1 MDPEVDDDDLR
12 SLSDRILP
20 VTSASFTNN
29 TSSRNNNNNNNN
41 NNNYNSHH
49 SRTRLSKPQKSI
61 SHDNQLYPE
70 GTSLPMRANTGDIM
84 QMSDGTRKKYN
95 GSSWR
100 RMCSKL
106 NCSYYTQSQGLCKPH
121 LAALKKRKI
130 SKNDSELSVTHPV
143 SSEQEQPKKG
153 DIIVLPNGIRKKY
166 DGRQYRRV
174 CSKSNCTLVTPGSL
188 EYQNGLCP
196 QHYQELRGK
205 ANSPSVSYP
214 ESEQQ
219 ILPEPPSSLVQSI
232 NSSPSR
238 KRRRLKSPSSGG
250 NHSQL
255 FMYDGM
261 NKNSIPKPNR
271 RLSIAVIP
279 ATVDINHPNKGDIIE
294 MENGSRKKF
303 DGVVWRTICSI
314 PECLIAAQR
323 NELCR
328 KHFIKLNGKPN
339 TAPTMAMNM
348 MSSTSMSIPRVD
360 STSSTDDKIEFD
372 DSQKKDTISNLKEES
387 IDYDDNQHD
396 ETNIDNTSQSYS
408 ASDNET
414 NIKNEQSLSNDEDN
428 LGVQIDH
435 TLINALSASR
445 EKFPTTYL
453 KKWLREHRSHPY
465 PSNQEK
471 SDLAKQSSITYDQV
485 TTWFNNAR
493 AILRR
498 RQAKL
503 QTTFDTTNADD
514 NEEEHI
520 AYDNKKRSESLRG
533 PRTLPLFNG
542 ICCRSIGVQ
551 CSPSTVDQTTITS
564 TKVSVMTDD
573 ELTSDRTIRILTPSS
588 RVLTTNYLK
597 RNGSHEFLLNG
608 IKIEDENDGD
618 KQIIV
623 TSTCLDDDQMGRLKD
638 FCSKFQIELSNVV
651 DEHSTHLVTDEEDE
665 TLVCPLSKK
674 VIQAVARH
682 MYIVTYRW
690 IDACLKANRI
700 LNEKSFEI
708 QGDLTLSSDHN
719 GMQRSRQS
727 ILPDNLPKNLLLEN
741 FSIMLK
747 CNGCQEMMN
756 NDELIELVQLSGAKH
771 TTDSHFARI
780 QTGIT
785 RIVLCEKEYLI
796 NRREMYEKC
805 IHAGIHF
812 LTPEWFLESLVQYRI
827 QPFQEY
833 QITP

>member
-12 SLSDRILP
+12 SLSERILP
-20 VTSASFTNN
+20 LTSTSYTNN
-29 TSSRNNNNNNNN
+29 TSSRTTTNNNNTNNNNN
-41 NNNYNSHH
+41 
-49 SRTRLSKPQKSI
+49 SRTRLLKSQKNI
-61 SHDNQLYPE
+61 SFDNQIFHE
-70 GTSLPMRANTGDIM
+70 ETSLPLTATTGDII

-100 RMCSKL
+100 RMCSKP
-106 NCSYYTQSQGLCKPH
+106 NCTYYTQSQGLCKPH

-130 SKNDSELSVTHPV
+130 LKNDNELIQTQQQIT
-143 SSEQEQPKKG
+143 SEQEQPKKG
-153 DIIVLPNGIRKKY
+153 DIMILSNGIRKKF
-166 DGRQYRRV
+166 DGRQYRRI
-174 CSKSNCTLVTPGSL
+174 CNKSNCTVVVHGSL

-196 QHYQELRGK
+196 QHYQECRGK
-205 ANSPSVSYP
+205 TNSPSLSCS

-219 ILPEPPSSLVQSI
+219 FLSESSSTPLTQSI
-232 NSSPSR
+232 SSSSSR
-238 KRRRLKSPSSGG
+238 KRRRLKSPLSSV
-250 NHSQL
+250 NHSQSSI
-255 FMYDGM
+255 FDII

-314 PECLIAAQR
+314 PGCLIAAQR

-328 KHFIKLNGKPN
+328 KHFIKLNGKQS
-339 TAPTMAMNM
+339 TAPTMAMNIIGSGTM
-348 MSSTSMSIPRVD
+348 IMSRAN
-360 STSSTDDKIEFD
+360 STSSIDEKIEPQ
-372 DSQKKDTISNLKEES
+372 DSQKKETISNMKEES
-387 IDYDDNQHD
+387 IDYDDNQQE
-396 ETNIDNTSQSYS
+396 ETNIDNVSHSYS
-408 ASDNET
+408 ASDDDTHINQ
-414 NIKNEQSLSNDEDN
+414 EQSSSLIDEDN
-428 LGVQIDH
+428 LDAQIDH
-435 TLINALSASR
+435 SLINALSASR
-445 EKFPTTYL
+445 EKFPTTFL
-453 KKWLREHRSHPY
+453 KKWLREHRTNPY

-471 SDLAKQSSITYDQV
+471 LQLAKQSSITYDQV

-503 QTTFDTTNADD
+503 QHSFDNVDD
-514 NEEEHI
+514 NHDDEQLSYE
-520 AYDNKKRSESLRG
+520 NKKRSESSRG
-533 PRTLPLFNG
+533 PRSLPLFNG
-542 ICCRSIGVQ
+542 ICCRSIGIQ
-551 CSPSTVDQTTITS
+551 CNPSTVDQTTITS
-564 TKVSVMTDD
+564 TKISVMTDD
-573 ELTSDRTIRILTPSS
+573 ELTLDRTIRILTPSS

-608 IKIEDENDGD
+608 IKNDDENERE
-618 KQIIV
+618 KSIIV
-623 TSTCLDDDQMGRLKD
+623 TSTCLDDDQMIRLKE
-638 FCSKFQIELSNVV
+638 FCSKFQIELSNIV
-651 DEHSTHLVTDEEDE
+651 DNHTTHLITDEEGE

-674 VIQAVARH
+674 VIQSVARH

-690 IDACLKANRI
+690 IDACLKANQI
-700 LNEKSFEI
+700 LNEKLYEI

-727 ILPDNLPKNLLLEN
+727 ILPDSLPKNLLFEN

-771 TTDSHFARI
+771 TTDSHFSRLQI
-780 QTGIT
+780 GIT

-805 IHAGIHF
+805 IQAGIHF